1 MVSIIGMHSRSS
13 AEGISNMNGENEF
26 VMSVENAMNRF
37 STDVY
42 RMAYARTGNKSD
54 AEDITQDTFIKYMKE
69 TKPFSDENHVKA
81 WLLRV
86 AINSSKNLVTS
97 AWHRKNT
104 SMDAADLMSTA
115 IEDKSDV
122 YYAVLKLPEKYRIV
136 VHLYYYEGYS
146 VEEIA
151 NILSAKDSTVK
162 SWMRRARMRLKELL
176 KEDIDV

>member
-1 MVSIIGMHSRSS
+1 MEKKI
-13 AEGISNMNGENEF
+13 EF
-26 VMSVENAMNRF
+26 VMSVETAIDRF

-69 TKPFSDENHVKA
+69 TKPFVDENHVKA

-104 SMDAADLMSTA
+104 SMDAADLMSTQM
-115 IEDKSDV
+115 EERSEV
-122 YYAVLKLPEKYRIV
+122 YDAVLKLPEKYRV
-136 VHLYYYEGYS
+136 VIHLYYFQGYS

-151 NILSAKDSTVK
+151 AMLDAKESTVK
-162 SWMRRARMRLKELL
+162 SWMRRARLKLKELL

>member
-1 MVSIIGMHSRSS
+1 M
-13 AEGISNMNGENEF
+13 ENNNKF
-26 VMSVENAMNRF
+26 VMSVETAIERF
-37 STDVY
+37 STDVF

-69 TKPFSDENHVKA
+69 TKPFYDENHVKA

-97 AWHRKNT
+97 AWHRKYT
-104 SMDAADLMSTA
+104 SMEAADLMSTQM
-115 IEDKSDV
+115 EEHSEV
-122 YYAVLKLPEKYRIV
+122 YDAVLKLPEKYRVV

-151 NILSAKDSTVK
+151 DILSAKDSTVK
-162 SWMRRARMRLKELL
+162 SWMRRARLKLKDLL
-176 KEDIDV
+176 KEDMDV

>member
-1 MVSIIGMHSRSS
+1 M
-13 AEGISNMNGENEF
+13 EKNNEF
-26 VMSVENAMNRF
+26 VMSVEDAINCF
-37 STDVY
+37 STDVF

-69 TKPFSDENHVKA
+69 TKPFCDENHVKA

-86 AINSSKNLVTS
+86 TINSSKNLVTS

-104 SMDAADLMSTA
+104 SMEAADLMSTQM
-115 IEDKSDV
+115 EERSEV
-122 YYAVLKLPEKYRIV
+122 YDAVLKLPEKYRVV

-151 NILSAKDSTVK
+151 AMLSAKDSTVK
-162 SWMRRARMRLKELL
+162 SWMRRARLKLKDIL

>member
-1 MVSIIGMHSRSS
+1 MDNVS
-13 AEGISNMNGENEF
+13 EF
-26 VMSVENAMNRF
+26 KMSVESAIECF
-37 STDVY
+37 STDVF

-69 TKPFSDENHVKA
+69 VKPFVDENHVKA

-86 AINSSKNLVTS
+86 AINSSKNLVNS

-104 SMDAADLMSTA
+104 SIDAADLMSLE
-115 IEDKSDV
+115 IEDHSEV
-122 YYAVLKLPEKYRIV
+122 YEAVLRLPEKYRVV

-151 NILSAKDSTVK
+151 GMLSAKESTVK
-162 SWMRRARMRLKELL
+162 SWMRRARMKLKDIL

>member
-1 MVSIIGMHSRSS
+1 MEKKI
-13 AEGISNMNGENEF
+13 EF
-26 VMSVENAMNRF
+26 VMSVETAIDRF
-37 STDVY
+37 STDVF
-42 RMAYARTGNKSD
+42 RMAYARIGNKSD

-69 TKPFSDENHVKA
+69 TKPFVDENHVKA

-104 SMDAADLMSTA
+104 SMDAVDLMSTQM
-115 IEDKSDV
+115 EEHNEV
-122 YYAVLKLPEKYRIV
+122 YDAVLKLPEKYRIV
-136 VHLYYYEGYS
+136 VHLYYFQGYS

-151 NILSAKDSTVK
+151 TMLDAKESTVK
-162 SWMRRARMRLKELL
+162 SWMRRARLKLKELL

>member
-1 MVSIIGMHSRSS
+1 M
-13 AEGISNMNGENEF
+13 ENNKGF
-26 VMSVENAMNRF
+26 VMSIEDAMDRF

-69 TKPFSDENHVKA
+69 QKPFSDENHVKA

-104 SMDAADLMSTA
+104 SMDAADLMSTI
-115 IEDKSDV
+115 IEEESEV
-122 YYAVLKLPEKYRIV
+122 YYAVAKLPEKYRV
-136 VHLYYYEGYS
+136 VIHLYYYEGYS

-151 NILSAKDSTVK
+151 QMLSAKDSTVK
-162 SWMRRARMRLKELL
+162 SWMRRARMKLKELL

>member
-1 MVSIIGMHSRSS
+1 MEEKI
-13 AEGISNMNGENEF
+13 EF
-26 VMSVENAMNRF
+26 VMSVEAAIDHF

-69 TKPFSDENHVKA
+69 TKPFVDEKHVKA

-104 SMDAADLMSTA
+104 SMDAADLMSTQM
-115 IEDKSDV
+115 EEHNEV
-122 YYAVLKLPEKYRIV
+122 YDAVLKLPEKYRIV
-136 VHLYYYEGYS
+136 VHLYYFQGYS

-151 NILSAKDSTVK
+151 TMLDAKESTVK
-162 SWMRRARMRLKELL
+162 SWMRRARLKLKELL